1 MLRPMPIEPIP
12 PETARIARAAFPKG
26 NRYLRVADELET
38 LFTDDAFLTLFPG
51 HGQPALPP
59 WRLALATILQ
69 FAEGLSDRQAAHAV
83 RSRIDWKYVLRLELT
98 DPGFDAS
105 VLSEFRGRLIAG
117 AAESL
122 LFDMLLTWCRS
133 RQLVKARGRQRTDST
148 HILAAVRAL
157 NRIEVVGETMR
168 HTLNTLAIVAPE
180 WLRAVSH
187 PDWQDRY
194 TRRAEDDRLPTT
206 QAARAAL
213 TLTIGND
220 GWQLL
225 SAVDHPDTP
234 PWLHE
239 VPAVA
244 MLRRVWLQNYWWDG
258 TQLQWREADSIPPA
272 ARFISSPYDSE
283 AHYARKHTTQWV
295 GYKVHITET
304 CEDDLPH
311 LITHID
317 TTPGPTAD
325 GATTPKIHAALEQQD
340 LLPGTH
346 IVDTGFLDA
355 DLLAQSWDNY
365 GVDLLGPTR
374 LDYHWQ
380 ARAGAGFDAQHFQ
393 IDWDQQQATCP
404 AGKTSISWTPAIDN
418 RKNAVIKVKFS
429 TKECRR
435 CDHVTQCIRSQ
446 KRYARRT
453 LTIRPQPQYQAL
465 QTARQREA
473 TEAFQAEYA
482 RRAGIEGT
490 ISRET
495 RSMRLR
501 RTRYIGLRRVH
512 LGHILAAVGLNVLR
526 LGEWFLETARA
537 KTRITPFARLMAHAP
552 AA

>member
-1 MLRPMPIEPIP
+1 MLRPMPIVPIP
-12 PETARIARAAFPKG
+12 PEPARVARAAFPKG
-26 NRYLRVADELET
+26 NRYLRVADALES
-38 LFTDDAFLTLFPG
+38 LFADEVFLALFPT

-59 WRLALATILQ
+59 WRLALVTLLQ
-69 FAEGLSDRQAAHAV
+69 FAEGLSDRQAANAA
-83 RSRIDWKYVLRLELT
+83 RSRIDWTYVLRLELT

-105 VLSEFRGRLIAG
+105 VLSEFRTRLITG

-122 LFDMLLTWCRS
+122 LFDTLLTWCRD

-168 HTLNTLAIVAPE
+168 HALNALAVVAPE
-180 WLRAVSH
+180 WLRAVSD
-187 PDWQDRY
+187 PEWQDRY
-194 TRRAEDDRLPTT
+194 ARRAEDDRLPTT
-206 QAARAAL
+206 PAARGAL
-213 TLTIGND
+213 TLTIGHD
-220 GWQLL
+220 GWRFLA
-225 SAVDHPDTP
+225 AVDHPDAP
-234 PWLHE
+234 PYLHE

-244 MLRRVWLQNYWWDG
+244 VLRRVWIQHDLWDG
-258 TQLQWREADSIPPA
+258 TPLRWREADNIPPA
-272 ARFISSPYDSE
+272 AQFISFPDDAE

-295 GYKVHITET
+295 GDKVHLTET

-311 LITHID
+311 LMTHVE
-317 TTPGPTAD
+317 TTIGPAAD
-325 GATTPKIHAALEQQD
+325 GAATPQIHAALQQRD

-355 DLLAQSWDNY
+355 DLLVESRDDY
-365 GVDLLGPTR
+365 GIDLPGPTR
-374 LDYHWQ
+374 LDDHWQ
-380 ARAGAGFDAQHFQ
+380 AREGAGFDVQHFQ
-393 IDWDQQQATCP
+393 IDWDQQHATCP
-404 AGKTSISWTPAIDN
+404 AGKTSISWTPAIDS

-429 TKECRR
+429 SKDCRR
-435 CDHVTQCIRSQ
+435 CDHVSQCIRSK
-446 KRYARRT
+446 KRYPRRT

-473 TEAFQAEYA
+473 TAAFQAEYA

-501 RTRYIGLRRVH
+501 RTRSSGLRRVH

-526 LGEWFLETARA
+526 LGAWFLETARA
-537 KTRITPFARLMAHAP
+537 KTRIPPFARLMADGT

>member
-12 PETARIARAAFPKG
+12 PETARVARAAFPKG
-26 NRYLRVADELET
+26 NRYLRVADELEA
-38 LFTDDAFLTLFPG
+38 LFTDDAFLALFPVR
-51 HGQPALPP
+51 GQPALPP

-157 NRIEVVGETMR
+157 NRLEVVGETMR
-168 HTLNTLAIVAPE
+168 HALNTLAVVAPE
-180 WLRAVSH
+180 WLRAVSP
-187 PDWQDRY
+187 PDWRDRY
-194 TRRAEDDRLPTT
+194 ARRAEDDRLPTT

-213 TLTIGND
+213 ALIIGQD
-220 GWQLL
+220 GWRLL
-225 SAVDHPDTP
+225 AAIDHPDAP
-234 PWLHE
+234 AWLRE

-244 MLRRVWLQNYWWDG
+244 ILRQVWRQNYWWDG
-258 TQLQWREADSIPPA
+258 TQLQWREADNIPPA
-272 ARFISSPYDSE
+272 ARFISSPYDAE

-311 LITHID
+311 LITHIE

-325 GATTPKIHAALEQQD
+325 GTTTPTIHAALAQRD

-355 DLLAQSWDNY
+355 DLFVQSRDDY

-393 IDWDQQQATCP
+393 IDWNQQQATCP

-429 TKECRR
+429 TKDCRR
-435 CDHVTQCIRSQ
+435 CGHVTQCIRSQ
-446 KRYARRT
+446 KRDARRT

-473 TEAFQAEYA
+473 TEAFQADYA

-495 RSMRLR
+495 RSLRLR

-526 LGEWFLETARA
+526 LSEWFLETARA
-537 KTRITPFARLMAHAP
+537 KTRLTPFARLMAQAP